1 MGVLDLG
8 YIINADSFQV
18 IQDDIAEATNM
29 AIITVDYKGT
39 AVTKHSKCSEFCKIV
54 RKHPNYRDLCE
65 KCDSRGGLEAVR
77 IQKPYIYVCHAGLV
91 DVATPIIV
99 DGQYLGAVMV
109 GQVLIEDED
118 KEKLEQIVNNKY
130 SNMDLISEKDV
141 HEAYKLLPVMTLDKV
156 KSISRMMFH
165 ISSYIVKE
173 AMLKISLSEMNEKFL
188 AINRTEALKVKQ
200 GKYNNISLNQRDE
213 FKALN
218 DIDNV
223 DFHEEKW
230 NEETAVIEQEKY
242 LYNGSI
248 ILKPALEYIQN
259 NCSESITLNNMS
271 SLCNIS
277 PSYFSKLFKREI
289 RENFSNYV
297 NKVRIK
303 KAKELLQ
310 NSDIPVINISI
321 DLGFEDCGY
330 FIKVFKNIEGVT
342 PAMYRKRFNAKK

>member
-200 GKYNNISLNQRDE
+200 GNYNNISLNQRDE

-277 PSYFSKLFKREI
+277 SSYFSKLFKREI

>member
-1 MGVLDLG
+1 MHLG

-18 IQDDIAEATNM
+18 IQDDIAEATEM

-39 AVTKHSKCSEFCKIV
+39 PVTKHSKCSDFCKMV
-54 RKHPNYRDLCE
+54 RQYPEYREICE

-77 IQKPYIYVCHAGLV
+77 IQHPYIYVCHAGLV
-91 DVATPIIV
+91 DVATPIMV
-99 DGQYLGAVMV
+99 DGQYLGAVMA
-109 GQVLIEDED
+109 GQVLIAEKD

-130 SNMDLISEKDV
+130 SSMDLLRKKEVS
-141 HEAYKLLPVMTLDKV
+141 EAYKLLPTMSLDKV

-173 AMLKISLSEMNEKFL
+173 ALLKISLNEMNEKFL
-188 AINRTEALKVKQ
+188 TLR
-200 GKYNNISLNQRDE
+200 R
-213 FKALN
+213 
-218 DIDNV
+218 
-223 DFHEEKW
+223 
-230 NEETAVIEQEKY
+230 NEELKTEPGKLSNILLNHGNEDEVVKGTEHEDFYEGEWDEETEDIGEYGQ
-242 LYNGSI
+242 LYKGSI
-248 ILKPALEYIQN
+248 ILRPALEYIKN
-259 NCSESITLNNMS
+259 NCSEHITLYKMA

-289 RENFSNYV
+289 KENFSNYV

-310 NSDIPVINISI
+310 NSDTPVINISI

-342 PAMYRKRFNAKK
+342 PAVYRKRFNMNN

>member
-200 GKYNNISLNQRDE
+200 GNYNNISLNQRDE

-330 FIKVFKNIEGVT
+330 FIKVFKNIERVT

>member
-200 GKYNNISLNQRDE
+200 GNYNNISLNQRDE

-218 DIDNV
+218 DIENV

-230 NEETAVIEQEKY
+230 NEETAVIEQEEY

>member
-1 MGVLDLG
+1 MGILDLG
-8 YIINADSFQV
+8 YIINADSFQR

-29 AIITVDYKGT
+29 AIITVDYKGI

-54 RKHPNYRDLCE
+54 RKHHSYKDLCE

-109 GQVLIEDED
+109 GQVLIEDE
-118 KEKLEQIVNNKY
+118 ETLEQIVNNKH
-130 SNMDLISEKDV
+130 SSMDLISEKELN
-141 HEAYKLLPVMTLDKV
+141 EAYKSLPVMTLDKV

-173 AMLKISLSEMNEKFL
+173 AMLKISLNEMNEKFL
-188 AINRTEALKVKQ
+188 AINRTEGLKVKEK
-200 GKYNNISLNQRDE
+200 KYNNIYLNQSNE
-213 FKALN
+213 FETFS
-218 DIDNV
+218 DSDNV
-223 DFHEEKW
+223 DFYEEKMS
-230 NEETAVIEQEKY
+230 EETSVITKEKN
-242 LYNGSI
+242 LYKGSI

-259 NCSESITLNNMS
+259 NCSESITLNKMA

-277 PSYFSKLFKREI
+277 PSYFSKLFKREV

-342 PAMYRKRFNAKK
+342 PAMYRKRFNQKK

>member
-200 GKYNNISLNQRDE
+200 GNYNNISLNQRNE

-230 NEETAVIEQEKY
+230 NEETAVIEQEEH

>member
-1 MGVLDLG
+1 MSLG

-18 IQDDIAEATNM
+18 IQDDIAEATDM

-39 AVTKHSKCSEFCKIV
+39 AVTKHSKCSEFCKMV
-54 RKHPNYRDLCE
+54 RKYPNYRDLCE

-99 DGQYLGAVMV
+99 DGQYLGAVMA
-109 GQVLIEDED
+109 GQVLIEEED

-130 SNMDLISEKDV
+130 SSMDLIRKKEV
-141 HEAYKLLPVMTLDKV
+141 REAYKLLPVMTLDKV
-156 KSISRMMFH
+156 ESISRMMFH

-173 AMLKISLSEMNEKFL
+173 AMLKISLNEMNEKFL
-188 AINRTEALKVKQ
+188 AIGRTEDLKEMS
-200 GKYNNISLNQRDE
+200 GNYNNIHLNE
-213 FKALN
+213 CNECEVMKN
-218 DIDNV
+218 IDNI
-223 DFHEEKW
+223 DFNEEKW
-230 NEETAVIEQEKY
+230 DGKTASIEQEEN
-242 LYNGSI
+242 LYKGSI
-248 ILKPALEYIQN
+248 ILRPALEYIQN
-259 NCSESITLNNMS
+259 NCSESITLNKMA

-289 RENFSNYV
+289 KENFSNYV
-297 NKVRIK
+297 NKLRIK

-310 NSDIPVINISI
+310 NSDTPVINISI

-342 PAMYRKRFNAKK
+342 PATYRKRFNVKN